1 MPYPSDGCKNMKEY
15 VHKELNS
22 EIYSIS
28 GYYMYTE
35 EGLLPFKE
43 REVLYLAGVG
53 VVDSSC
59 CGVGGCCFVRI
70 PGYIISWKDTK
81 DDSGRYISRVEPIT
95 KERDKEE
102 IKILI
107 DSKYPHPQISF

>member
-35 EGLLPFKE
+35 EGLLPFKGK
-43 REVLYLAGVG
+43 RGPVSGRSGRCRQVPAVVWVLLL
-53 VVDSSC
+53 
-59 CGVGGCCFVRI
+59 VRI